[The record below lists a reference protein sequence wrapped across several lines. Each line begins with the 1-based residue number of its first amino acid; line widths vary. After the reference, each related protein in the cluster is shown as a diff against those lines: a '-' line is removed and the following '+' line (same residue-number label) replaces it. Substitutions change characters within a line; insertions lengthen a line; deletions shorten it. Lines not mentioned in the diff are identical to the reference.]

1 MNRVF
6 ISYAHSD
13 LYVVERL
20 TEALSANSIDVW
32 WDKKINPGERFDR
45 EIEQQINNAT
55 LVIVLWSS
63 NAELSEWVPNEA
75 AIALRLNTLFPI
87 LLGGAKS
94 PLQLLGRQSMSLAL
108 APSDEFERSLST
120 VVRSIQSA
128 LNKRTPPIASHMSVM
143 DWRFSGG
150 FRMTDKLLSKLPEAR
165 PENRTRYEHC
175 MDIVTRSKSL
185 LENETLNFK
194 VQSREL
200 FLAFTA
206 NSSLSNEIDQQDAE
220 TALLLA
226 HELAERY
233 SELGRKIRAAGQNR
247 KLIGQIR
254 VPEYFNRVYLNTV
267 NTFIKDILQLSSNR
281 ETAKAADLTAN
292 VADVAAGLRHIV
304 KFARI
309 ERRRGA
315 TSNMVV
321 GPETHAIYT
330 LGRLPSNLPFMNI
343 QNMLARFE
351 EKLDK
356 QLPEQP
362 EKEDDFER
370 QLRLMRRT
378 VLLSSASLGDRASL
392 AKYMNLMQSSFFETD
407 INAGFHL
414 EYYCDKTRDE
424 QLPLSSRD
432 DGGNCARTLEHLS
445 ASLNRALAADF
456 NLRLHPLYLV
466 EAYTLASIIARRLHG
481 PFDQKVRSAM
491 PLIEKLHARIEDE
504 GTRIFLKLLI
514 DVAASGP
521 DFPDREFGRYLAAKK
536 APRNGWARCGVVFP
550 ETVGA
555 HTSSVLWICKRIP
568 KLEFPK
574 LNVSRVRRMLEIHD
588 LAEGITSDVVDSGP
602 REQVDKV
609 ERALMR
615 RFSWLGLYM
624 DPRIDLFDT
633 YSLYA
638 EFAAQQTLEA
648 RVAKDVDRLDILLEG
663 WSLLQSKATFDRV
676 ALNALVERT
685 EARIKTEEAKFLIP
699 KLRLMSVVSEESF
712 RTTPDSPMRDYF
724 FPKLQIDRL
733 HERS

>member
-1 MNRVF
+1 MKRVF
-6 ISYAHSD
+6 ISYAHPD
-13 LYVVERL
+13 RHVVERL
-20 TEALSANSIDVW
+20 TIALAANSIDVW
-32 WDKKINPGERFDR
+32 WDMKINPGTRFDR
-45 EIEQQINNAT
+45 EIEQEINNAT

-63 NAELSEWVPNEA
+63 HAELSEWVPNEA
-75 AIALRLNTLFPI
+75 AMALRLNTVFPI

-94 PLQLLGRQSMSLAL
+94 PLQLSGRQSMSLSL
-108 APSDEFERSLST
+108 PPSDDFEQGLSI
-120 VVRSIQSA
+120 VVKSIQSA
-128 LNKRTPPIASHMSVM
+128 LDKRGSDSSSPVSRMN
-143 DWRFSGG
+143 WRFSGG
-150 FRMTDKLLSKLPEAR
+150 FRVNDALLSKLPDIR
-165 PENRTRYEHC
+165 PENRTRYELC
-175 MDIVTRSKSL
+175 VEIVTSSKSQL
-185 LENETLNFK
+185 DGKKLNFK
-194 VQSREL
+194 ARSREL

-233 SELGRKIRAAGQNR
+233 SELGREIRAAGQNR
-247 KLIGQIR
+247 KLVGQIR
-254 VPEYFNRVYLNTV
+254 VPEHFNRVYLNTV
-267 NTFIKDILQLSSNR
+267 NTFLKDILQLRSNR
-281 ETAKAADLTAN
+281 ESAKAADLTAN

-309 ERRRGA
+309 ERRREA
-315 TSNMVV
+315 TSNTLL

-330 LGRLPSNLPFMNI
+330 LGRLPPNLPFMNI

-351 EKLDK
+351 EKLDR

-378 VLLSSASLGDRASL
+378 VLLSRASLGERASL
-392 AKYMNLMQSSFFETD
+392 NKYMNLVQGSFFETD

-432 DGGNCARTLEHLS
+432 DGGNCSRTLEHLS
-445 ASLNRALAADF
+445 ASLNRALDGEL
-456 NLRLHPLYLV
+456 NSRMHPLYLV
-466 EAYTLASIIARRLHG
+466 EAYTLASIVAKRLHG
-481 PFDQKVRSAM
+481 PFDQMARSAM
-491 PLIEKLHARIEDE
+491 PLIEKLHARIQDE
-504 GTRIFLKLLI
+504 GTSIFLKLLI
-514 DVAASGP
+514 DVAEFGP
-521 DFPDREFGRYLAAKK
+521 DFPDREFGRFLAAKK
-536 APRNGWARCGVVFP
+536 TPRNGWVRCGVVFP

-568 KLEFPK
+568 KLEFPY

-588 LAEGITSDVVDSGP
+588 LAEGLTSDVVDSGP
-602 REQVDKV
+602 REQADKV

-633 YSLYA
+633 YSIYA

-648 RVAKDVDRLDILLEG
+648 KVAKDVDRLDILLEG

-676 ALNALVERT
+676 ALKALVERT
-685 EARIKTEEAKFLIP
+685 EARIKTEEAKLLIP

-724 FPKLQIDRL
+724 FPRTTD
-733 HERS
+733 